1 MRFWFLGVLLLAVVA
16 VGVAPFAWAD
26 PLRKQSSAP
35 ATSASAAPP
44 GAPPAKSFTDSI
56 PCDACHT
63 TESWQAKGATGGGR
77 KFDHSTTGFP
87 LTGAHVSTPCADC
100 HATSRAIRRDCVS
113 CHEDFHRGRLS
124 QSCDRCHSSASFR
137 LTRPIELHR
146 LTRFP
151 LTGMHVLA
159 DCTECHR
166 RGSERKWTD
175 APIACF
181 ACHEQ
186 DYRRPGIFP
195 VHAGTA
201 TTDPL
206 PRDCSLCH
214 RAVAWV
220 PALGPLSQATSG
232 VMSALSAAP
241 PNHDLRFPIS
251 FGVHRTA
258 ACPDCHASPSAPR
271 AVRCI
276 GCHAHDPA
284 RLIAEHKK
292 PVATDGAAC
301 MSCHLAGARR

>member
-1 MRFWFLGVLLLAVVA
+1 MSAWSFRLAVVLGLA
-16 VGVAPFAWAD
+16 LLGLAPFAWAES
-26 PLRKQSSAP
+26 PGGSGGRSGAP
-35 ATSASAAPP
+35 AARAP
-44 GAPPAKSFTDSI
+44 GSRSFTDDM
-56 PCDACHT
+56 PCSACHT
-63 TESWQAKGATGGGR
+63 TAGWRAKGATNSDGK

-87 LTGAHVSTPCADC
+87 LTGEHIHTPCVGC
-100 HATSRAIRRDCVS
+100 HDASQTIKRACAS

-124 QSCDRCHSSASFR
+124 QACDHCHSSAGWK
-137 LTRPIELHR
+137 LTRPIDLHR

-159 DCTECHR
+159 DCSECHR
-166 RGSERKWTD
+166 RASEERFTD
-175 APIACF
+175 APVACF
-181 ACHEQ
+181 GCHEK
-186 DYRRPGIFP
+186 DYRRAGIFP

-201 TTDPL
+201 TTAPL

-220 PALGPLSQATSG
+220 PATGVASLATGG
-232 VMSALSAAP
+232 VKSALQIAP

-258 ACPDCHASPSAPR
+258 TCADCHASQAAPR

-276 GCHAHDPA
+276 GCHTHDPA
-284 RLIAEHKK
+284 RLMQQHRE

-301 MSCHLAGARR
+301 LSCHLGGARR